1 MNILLLNPPAENTLQ
16 EFPDQQG
23 NGYVETEDFGFFPPL
38 GLLYVLSYAEQHTSG
53 HTFYFLDCVAEKISH
68 RQISAYVLQ
77 IQPDLVGITSFTIA
91 LIDVCLAAQT
101 IREAVPQAHLCLGG
115 HHTIAFPVQ
124 AAQLT
129 EFDSI
134 IVGEGEIAFTQLIN
148 ALETGRDMTRIPGV
162 YTAESIE
169 AFRNQ
174 PLRDSRFLSNVIV
187 PPAYIDNIDDLPI
200 PNRSYINHIRYRSI
214 VGISGR
220 LATMITSRGCP
231 CTCTFC
237 DVPYKKYRERATD
250 SVADEI
256 EQCLKEGYQEIHFY
270 DDLFNITPQ
279 KVLRLCDEIE
289 RRHLQFH
296 WDFRGRVNT
305 VTKESLARAKQA
317 GCRLISFGVETG
329 TDRGLQLLHK
339 GTTVQKVRD
348 VFRWCRELHIK
359 TIADFMIGLPFEK
372 TRDDV
377 MRNLDFLI
385 ELDADYAQIAILCLY
400 PHTTVY
406 EQAIAKGLVQPEK
419 WENFASQPTREFV
432 IDYWEEF
439 LSSREL
445 LELQKF
451 WYRKYYLRPSYI
463 VKNILNTRSFYEF
476 TTKAKGALK
485 LLGS

>member
-1 MNILLLNPPAENTLQ
+1 MKILLLNPPAENTLQ
-16 EFPDQQG
+16 EYPDPQG
-23 NGYVETEDFGFFPPL
+23 GSYVETEDFGYFPPL

-53 HTFYFLDCVAEKISH
+53 HEFYFLDCVAEKIAH
-68 RQISAYVLQ
+68 DQISAYVSQ
-77 IQPDLVGITSFTIA
+77 IQPVLVGITSFTIA

-101 IREAVPQAHLCLGG
+101 IRDTIPQAHLCLGG

-124 AAQLT
+124 AARLE

-134 IVGEGEIAFTQLIN
+134 IVGEGEIAFTQLIR
-148 ALETGRDMTRIPGV
+148 AIEAGGDITRIPGV
-162 YTAESIE
+162 YTADLIE
-169 AFRNQ
+169 AFRSEPFQ
-174 PLRDSRFLSNVIV
+174 DSRFLGNVVI
-187 PPAYIDNIDDLPI
+187 PPAYIEDIDALPI
-200 PNRSYINHIRYRSI
+200 PNRSYIKHIRYNSI
-214 VGISGR
+214 VGISGH

-237 DVPYKKYRERATD
+237 DVPYKKYRERATGH
-250 SVADEI
+250 VVDEI
-256 EQCLKEGYQEIHFY
+256 EACLEEGYQEIHFY

-279 KVLRLCDEIE
+279 KVLRFCDEVE
-289 RRHLQFH
+289 RRKLRFH

-339 GTTVQKVRD
+339 GTTVQKVRE

-377 MRNLDFLI
+377 LRNIDFLI
-385 ELDADYAQIAILCLY
+385 GLDADYAQFAILCLY
-400 PHTTVY
+400 PHTEVY
-406 EQAIAKGLVQPEK
+406 EQAVEKGLVQADK
-419 WENFASQPTREFV
+419 WEHFASQPTREFI
-432 IDYWEEF
+432 IDYWTEF
-439 LSSREL
+439 LSSQEL
-445 LELQKF
+445 IELQKLG
-451 WYRKYYLRPSYI
+451 YRKYYLRPSYI
-463 VKNILNTRSFYEF
+463 VRNILNTRSLYEF

-485 LLGS
+485 LLG